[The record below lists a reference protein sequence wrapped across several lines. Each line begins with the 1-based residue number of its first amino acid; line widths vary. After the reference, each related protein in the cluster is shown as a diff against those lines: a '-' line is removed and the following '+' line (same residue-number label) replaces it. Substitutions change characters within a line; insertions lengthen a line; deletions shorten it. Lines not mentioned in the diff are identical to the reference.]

1 MRQMVHIFVCMS
13 HKTKHESK
21 NLASEPMVA
30 YVTGSSLNPFYSLLG
45 GPKNNFSS
53 DWEIVK
59 LARQGFSK
67 RALLSLAKKIS
78 LTFQELA
85 TILHISERTL
95 QRYDDDA
102 IIKTEYAEKAV
113 EIARLY
119 TRGQE
124 VFGSMDKF
132 KLWIKAPSL
141 IFNGEAPVSVLDT
154 SAGFD
159 MVFTELGRIEHGIF
173 A

>member
-1 MRQMVHIFVCMS
+1 MVYIFVYMS
-13 HKTKHESK
+13 HKNKPDSP
-21 NLASEPMVA
+21 NLVSEPMVA
-30 YVTGSSLNPFYSLLG
+30 YVTGGSLNPFYSLLG
-45 GPKNNFSS
+45 GPKNAFSS
-53 DWEIVK
+53 DWDIIN

-113 EIARLY
+113 ELARLY

-141 IFNGEAPVSVLDT
+141 IFNGEAPVSLLDT

-173 A
+173 V